1 MQRTASLTA
10 LLLTL
15 VLARSAA
22 AQATVSPLRDLTF
35 GPVIQGIPKHILP
48 NDATRSGEFQFIAA
62 LGNNIRIAFTLPN
75 RLNGPAGATMPIAF
89 STTDAIAQGTGPT
102 SVPVTFNPNVSNQFQ
117 LVSSNRILV
126 FIGATASPA
135 ANQRVGNYSG
145 TITMTITV
153 L

>member
-1 MQRTASLTA
+1 MRRVISLIALLAVPILVRTAS
-10 LLLTL
+10 
-15 VLARSAA
+15 
-22 AQATVSPLRDLTF
+22 AQATVSPIRDLTF

-48 NDATRSGEFQFIAA
+48 NDATRSGELQFIAA

-75 RLNGPAGATMPIAF
+75 KLNGPAGATMPIAF
-89 STTDAIAQGTGPT
+89 STTDAFALGTGPT

-117 LVSSNRILV
+117 LVSSNRILIY
-126 FIGATASPA
+126 IGGTASAA
-135 ANQRVGNYSG
+135 ANQRVGTYTG